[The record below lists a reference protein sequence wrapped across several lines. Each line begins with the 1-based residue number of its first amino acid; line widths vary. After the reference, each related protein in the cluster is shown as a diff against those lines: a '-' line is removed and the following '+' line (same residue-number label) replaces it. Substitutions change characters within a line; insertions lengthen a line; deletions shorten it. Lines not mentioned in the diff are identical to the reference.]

1 MNALHSSFL
10 LVCFC
15 FCLEISVADKKK
27 LQIGVKKKIENCTKR
42 SKKGDVLKMHYTV
55 RPFFSSPLYR
65 YDCLILYST
74 PYHSYL
80 EDPIQQV
87 WTNLHFSGTSF

>member
-15 FCLEISVADKKK
+15 FCLEVSVAEKKK

-55 RPFFSSPLYR
+55 RFFFSSLHR
-65 YDCLILYST
+65 YAILILLPSQMFRILLTRLYDNV
-74 PYHSYL
+74 PK
-80 EDPIQQV
+80 I
-87 WTNLHFSGTSF
+87 